1 LSLIGHD
8 GLGVLRCLLL
18 LVTRQERDKRSNFE
32 RHLLS
37 GQLPDG
43 HNLKATLVGIGIT
56 GLPPGEFSVISP
68 GTKIPGQVNQ
78 FVGG

>member
-1 LSLIGHD
+1 MYVD
-8 GLGVLRCLLL
+8 F
-18 LVTRQERDKRSNFE
+18 Q

-43 HNLKATLVGIGIT
+43 HNLKATLVGIGVT
-56 GLPPGEFSVISP
+56 GLPPGEFSLISP